1 MSWLAAGMASG
12 AATQAAVMYIKKRR
26 DQKKDEKNRQK
37 YVIPPEIAQ
46 NLTQAQ
52 QESMQGMPEEQ
63 YQNAINSMQQKQQ
76 ASIAGMKGRKG
87 GLAGI
92 TDINSQMQ
100 QQEGDL
106 AVMDSQMRTANLD
119 KLKAARGEMANYK
132 DQAFQ
137 YNVVN
142 PYYEHIARRDA
153 NDAQLSQSLSNS
165 AGIAAGGGMGT
176 GKSKSA
182 PAAKGGDQTSSNY
195 WNQKSQANGL
205 TNYNPKSN
213 NGSIYNEPNNMV

>member
-1 MSWLAAGMASG
+1 MSWIAAGMASG
-12 AATQAAVMYIKKRR
+12 AATQAAVVYIKKRR
-26 DQKKDEKNRQK
+26 DQKRDEKNRQK

-63 YQNAINSMQQKQQ
+63 YQKAIGELQQKQQ
-76 ASIAGMKGRKG
+76 ASIAGLKGRKS

-106 AVMDSQMRTANLD
+106 AAMDTQVRGQNLD

-142 PYYEHIARRDA
+142 PYYEHIARRDS
-153 NDAQLSQSLSNS
+153 NDAQLSQSLTN
-165 AGIAAGGGMGT
+165 AAGMMGGASGG

-182 PAAKGGDQTSSNY
+182 PTSGGDQMSGSY

-213 NGSIYNEPNNMV
+213 NGSIYNEPQNMA